1 MFVVFVGL
9 AVLSAPRLYKART
22 IGNSTEKMVNMD
34 DMEKVSK
41 AGNVIDQME
50 RDKVGGKEQQSM

>member
-1 MFVVFVGL
+1 
-9 AVLSAPRLYKART
+9 
-22 IGNSTEKMVNMD
+22 MVNMD

-50 RDKVGGKEQQSM
+50 RDKVGGKEQQSMWTHKDFIP